1 MLHHVLLEVTDL
13 SASAGFYDALLA
25 PLGWR
30 RHGNDSDVIGYG
42 ISRPWLFI
50 APGGD
55 EASTGSVMVSFGA
68 PGIAAVKASWEA
80 GVAAGGVSAAD
91 PGETKGPGSGSFSAF
106 LRDPDGH
113 EVEITVGSD

>member
-1 MLHHVLLEVTDL
+1 MLHHVLLEVADL
-13 SASAGFYDALLA
+13 GASSEFYDAMLA

-30 RHGNDSDVIGYG
+30 RHENGTSVIGYG

-50 APGGD
+50 SPGDG
-55 EASTGSVMVSFGA
+55 EGATGSVLVSFAA

-91 PGETKGPGSGSFSAF
+91 PGETKGPGSGTFSAF

-113 EVEITVGSD
+113 EVEITVSSG